1 MIVFD
6 AVRLE
11 REGALDIGL
20 RALLVGNGLSGRV
33 GAALRE
39 VESVSA
45 LSLLEGVWQAGT
57 ERFDLIL
64 VGLDALGRTAA
75 ALRGLRDTAP
85 DARIVVV
92 CDPHEEPA
100 AMQLVDAG
108 ADDYAVAPLTGDE
121 LRTVRRPRSPEPPAS
136 HSPPPPPEAQTE
148 LTNQVL
154 ARIGHGPETLLGALA
169 SLLTCVFQATA
180 VTIEI
185 DDLRFV
191 GAADD
196 ELVIEQPIVGA
207 GGARGR
213 IRLGRAFAGSYSA
226 DLLARLES
234 YAALVATA
242 IDQDRSLRGWV
253 DLALTDELT
262 GLLNRRGFE
271 AELARRLDAA
281 AADRR
286 RLTLVRLDLDDFHAY
301 NERHGRTSG
310 DRLLG
315 EIAVLLRHCTRKSD
329 VVARWA
335 DDEFAVLLVD
345 DGRRRR
351 ADSEHPRSVDTLAER
366 FERAIAEHAF
376 ERLGADAPGPVQVL
390 AGLANFPWQAAT
402 RDDLLAAAAPA
413 GEARLVGE
421 RIRLAGPRG

>member
-6 AVRLE
+6 PVRLE
-11 REGALDIGL
+11 TGGTLAIGS
-20 RALLVGNGLSGRV
+20 RALLIGDGLADRV
-33 GAALRE
+33 VAALRD
-39 VESVSA
+39 VEPIVA
-45 LSLLEGVWQAGT
+45 PSLLEGVWHAGT
-57 ERFDLIL
+57 ERYELIL
-64 VGLDALGRTAA
+64 VGLDSLGRTGA
-75 ALRGLRDTAP
+75 ALRGLRDAAP
-85 DARIVVV
+85 AAHIVVV

-100 AMQLVDAG
+100 AIRLLDAG

-121 LRTVRRPRSPEPPAS
+121 LRALRKPRTPEGPAS
-136 HSPPPPPEAQTE
+136 HPPPPLPGAQAE
-148 LTNQVL
+148 LTNHVL
-154 ARIGHGPETLLGALA
+154 ARIGHGPESLLSALA
-169 SLLTCVFQATA
+169 SLLMCVFQASA

-196 ELVIEQPIVGA
+196 ELVVEQPIVGA

-213 IRLGRAFAGSYSA
+213 LRLGRAFAGSYPA

-234 YAALVATA
+234 YAGLVATA
-242 IDQDRSLRGWV
+242 IDQDRSVRGWV

-271 AELARRLDAA
+271 AELARRLEAA
-281 AADRR
+281 AAQRR
-286 RLTLVRLDLDDFHAY
+286 RLTLVRLDLDDFRAY
-301 NERHGRTSG
+301 NERNGRPSG

-315 EIAVLLRHCTRKSD
+315 EIAVLLRHCTRKGD

-351 ADSEHPRSVDTLAER
+351 TDSEHPRSVATLAER
-366 FERAIAEHAF
+366 FDRAIAEHAF
-376 ERLGADAPGPVQVL
+376 ERLGIDAPGPVRML

-413 GEARLVGE
+413 GEGTFIGE
-421 RIRLAGPRG
+421 RIWLAGPRG